1 MRRRPVRRALVP
13 VAPSRGCAARS
24 RTAVRRLTRP
34 CLPRSSRLRSY
45 NDLQSTFFQN
55 ATAAVSRR
63 DAMYSFLAL
72 ASTGSLLL
80 WGAKGA
86 KDAKLPITI
95 GPQQKPALGPRD
107 RL

>member
-1 MRRRPVRRALVP
+1 MRRRRVRQALVP
-13 VAPSRGCAARS
+13 AAPRRGCGRAVACAVPAAH
-24 RTAVRRLTRP
+24 AA
-34 CLPRSSRLRSY
+34 CLPRFSRLRSY

-63 DAMYSFLAL
+63 DAMYSFLAF